1 MLTRLFPTPAFLSLP
16 AIGIDF
22 SDNTMRFIALKETS
36 NGLIPSQFGE
46 MPIPEGCMKGGRIA
60 DEKLFT
66 AFLSEVRKKYRLK
79 YVRVAIPES
88 QTYSFTTTLDILAA
102 KDIRSAIELVLEDNI
117 PLRAAETVFDYHVLS
132 QTESSIRVQVVAI
145 ADASV
150 QGFCDAFLGAGLVP
164 VSFELDSQAIAR
176 AVVPAG
182 DDKAYMIVDFG
193 ANRTG
198 ITIAA
203 KGIAVFTST
212 LEFGGNLLVE
222 KLQKDL
228 NLSLEEARRV
238 KWEYGLS
245 KNAEH
250 KAVFDSLVVGV
261 ITLKEEIARRFV
273 YWQEKKEELGEF
285 PSIDTVYLCGGHGNM
300 KGLDDYLSVELKLKV
315 VLANPWVNCL
325 SFERVI
331 PDISSDLAM
340 SYVTTIGLALAE
352 HVHE

>member
-1 MLTRLFPTPAFLSLP
+1 MLTRLFPTPTFLSLP
-16 AIGIDF
+16 AVGIDF
-22 SDNTMRFIALKETS
+22 SDNTMRFIALKETT
-36 NGLIPSQFGE
+36 NGLIPAQFGE

-60 DEKLFT
+60 DEKLFGT
-66 AFLSEVRKKYRLK
+66 FLSEVRKKYRLK

-88 QTYSFTTTLDILAA
+88 QTYSFTATLDSLAA

-117 PLRAAETVFDYHVLS
+117 PLRATETVFDYHVVSHSEDVL
-132 QTESSIRVQVVAI
+132 RVQVVAI
-145 ADASV
+145 ADVSV
-150 QGFCDAFLGAGLVP
+150 QSFCDTFLSAGLVP

-176 AVVPAG
+176 AVVPTEEEGAC
-182 DDKAYMIVDFG
+182 MIVDFG

-198 ITIAA
+198 ITIAT

-212 LEFGGNLLVE
+212 LEFGGNMLVE

-228 NLSLEEARRV
+228 ALSLEDARQM

-250 KAVFDSLVVGV
+250 KAVFESLISGV
-261 ITLKEEIARRFV
+261 ITLKEEIARRSV
-273 YWQEKKEELGEF
+273 YWQEKKEELGGF
-285 PSIDTVYLCGGHGNM
+285 PAISTVYLCGGHGNM
-300 KGLDDYLSVELKLKV
+300 KGLADYLSVELKLRV
-315 VLANPWVNCL
+315 VPANPWVNCL
-325 SFERVI
+325 SFDRVI

-352 HVHE
+352 HIHE